1 MSKSNEGNIGC
12 IIFAI
17 IGYLLYSGYNY
28 VSDYFTE
35 KSNKEE
41 NAIKYQSLIKKNN
54 ERDYISFLIESD
66 TYKSES
72 DRFYSEKI
80 DSILWTNNLKNRTF
94 QNYIN
99 LQDTLSYNYTLKNID
114 IAKDSLDNML
124 WKEAL
129 ANNDFKKYLDKT
141 YGLYKKFESGKFK
154 SEAEKIIKQNDS
166 LIWSSEKLAWA
177 EALNKNNSTTYN
189 KFLEYFPKSKNYEKA
204 KLNAIQKEVDEIFN
218 DDKTGKLPESELRN
232 KNNSKYSEVTIS
244 NDTGCELIVRYSG
257 QSVRKFILD
266 VGETKT
272 FSLYSGEYRVAA
284 SACGSNYAG
293 SESLSG
299 DYSSKF
305 YIRTVRY

>member
-1 MSKSNEGNIGC
+1 MAKSNEGNIGC
-12 IIFAI
+12 IIIAI
-17 IGYLLYSGYNY
+17 IGYALYSGFNY

-35 KSNKEE
+35 KQNKEE
-41 NAIKYQSLIKKNN
+41 NAIKYQSLIKKNS
-54 ERDYISFLIESD
+54 ERDYITFLIESD

-80 DSILWTNNLKNRTF
+80 DSVLWINNLKNRTF

-129 ANNDFKKYLDKT
+129 INKDFDTYLKKT
-141 YGLYKKFESGKFK
+141 YGLFKKFESGKFK
-154 SEAEKIIKQNDS
+154 LEAEKIIKKNDS
-166 LIWSSEKLAWA
+166 LIWSSEIIAWA
-177 EALNKNNSTTYN
+177 EAQKRDNSATYN

-218 DDKTGKLPESELRN
+218 DDKTGRLPESEFRN

-257 QSVRKFILD
+257 QSVRKFIID

-293 SESLSG
+293 SENLSG
-299 DYSSKF
+299 NYSSKF